1 VVRIFYFFI
10 ILGTVLSQKPYHG
23 AEYRTVESFL
33 YGRFEARMKTASGSG
48 VVSSFFS
55 IRDFWAEGLGDPQ
68 NWCEIDFEGL
78 GNQNY
83 SIQTNIISAGET
95 HHEELLDMLSSPH
108 ENFTTYAFEWTP
120 DYIAF
125 FINDSIV
132 RYSNDSYVSSF
143 IYPQKVMM
151 NIWQPIWEDWVGI
164 FNPDV
169 LPVYAFYDWVK
180 YYNYTPGFGT
190 SGSENN
196 FSLEWVDN
204 FNYFD
209 DSRWQKATHSWYS
222 NNAQFI
228 QGNAVFRYG
237 NLILCLTSNT
247 TSGYNPTPL
256 GTNLEHD
263 KFIQTKES
271 PIYPNP
277 FNSNLLISLSNQEQ
291 KELTGINIFDL
302 SGKIIF
308 NKKFAKNT
316 DSYIKIDFSNSS
328 LSSGVY
334 FVEIIFTSKKQ
345 FLKTTY
351 LR

>member
-1 VVRIFYFFI
+1 MCGIFTFI
-10 ILGTVLSQKPYHG
+10 
-23 AEYRTVESFL
+23 F
-33 YGRFEARMKTASGSG
+33 GSG
-48 VVSSFFS
+48 TKISVKRNKEIIEAFARTKHRGPDNS
-55 IRDFWAEGLGDPQ
+55 IIK
-68 NWCEIDFEGL
+68 NIDNGIIPVIMGFHRL
-78 GNQNY
+78 CIMDKTDNGNQPMNLQQY
-83 SIQTNIISAGET
+83 PNLTLICNGE
-95 HHEELLDMLSSPH
+95 
-108 ENFTTYAFEWTP
+108 
-120 DYIAF
+120 I
-125 FINDSIV
+125 
-132 RYSNDSYVSSF
+132 
-143 IYPQKVMM
+143 
-151 NIWQPIWEDWVGI
+151 
-164 FNPDV
+164 
-169 LPVYAFYDWVK
+169 
-180 YYNYTPGFGT
+180 YNYKQLAA
-190 SGSENN
+190 ENN

-308 NKKFAKNT
+308 NKKYAKNT